1 MRVVFVD
8 ESERDG
14 QVYFIGALIADADAI
29 RHIQASLDRIVA
41 EASPGFDP
49 DSEFHAYDMFHGEG
63 DWSTVGIPMRAKA
76 CVLAVKS
83 IANSGAT
90 FVCRGVDIE
99 RLRERYAKPYPVH
112 ELALAQAL
120 ESADEWLTKQGDDA
134 IVVADEHH
142 TAEDGRRRFR
152 RMTLGP
158 SAGYS
163 ARKITRLVDTLYFG
177 PSRHS
182 RLLQAADLATYFT
195 NRLVTVEREAPAA
208 RASMRK
214 IRESLEKCTRRV
226 YIWPTSGPRSTKPRL
241 GGVSATA
248 GGSVE
253 RPAQATLANSGA
265 GI

>member
-14 QVYFIGALIADADAI
+14 EVYFIGALVADAKAI
-29 RHIQASLDRIVA
+29 NHIQTSLDHIGKIVA
-41 EASPGFDP
+41 EGHPKFDP
-49 DSEFHAYDMFHGEG
+49 ASEFHAYDMFHGEG
-63 DWSTVGIPMRAKA
+63 EWSTVAVPMRAKA
-76 CVLAVKS
+76 CVLAVKA
-83 IANSGAT
+83 IAKSGAT
-90 FVCRGVDIE
+90 FVCRGVDI
-99 RLRERYAKPYPVH
+99 RKLRDRYSNPYPVH

-120 ESADEWLTKQGDDA
+120 ESADEWLTKRGDHA

-177 PSRHS
+177 PSHHS

-195 NRLVTVEREAPAA
+195 NRLKTVDREAPAA

-214 IRESLEKCTRRV
+214 IRESLESCTQRV
-226 YIWPTSGPRSTKPRL
+226 YIWP
-241 GGVSATA
+241 
-248 GGSVE
+248 
-253 RPAQATLANSGA
+253 
-265 GI
+265 

>member
-29 RHIQASLDRIVA
+29 RHIQASLDRIGRIVA

-76 CVLAVKS
+76 CVLAVES

-120 ESADEWLTKQGDDA
+120 ESADEWLTDRGDHA
-134 IVVADEHH
+134 IEVADEHH

-177 PSRHS
+177 PSHHS

-214 IRESLEKCTRRV
+214 IRESLDKFTHRA
-226 YIWPTSGPRSTKPRL
+226 YIWP
-241 GGVSATA
+241 
-248 GGSVE
+248 
-253 RPAQATLANSGA
+253 
-265 GI
+265 